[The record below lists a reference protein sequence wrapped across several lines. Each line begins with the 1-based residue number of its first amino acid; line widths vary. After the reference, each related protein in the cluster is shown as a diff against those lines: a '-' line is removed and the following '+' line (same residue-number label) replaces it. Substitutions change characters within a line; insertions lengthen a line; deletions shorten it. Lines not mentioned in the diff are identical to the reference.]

1 MSVDEL
7 TDLTATVQALLNQI
21 DEFHETY
28 DGALAELATL
38 DWRGLAREGHLGT
51 TPRLAIERTIEDARN
66 VLNSGREA
74 MALVL
79 EQARDPEMIANPD
92 LDIPGRLRAVIRLYS
107 DTPNDLRNRFR
118 RLTTWLT
125 AIVQSQQQAEAP
137 SLANRVAWPDSVPRS

>member
-1 MSVDEL
+1 MSAHEL
-7 TDLTATVQALLNQI
+7 TDLTAAVQALLSQL

-28 DGALAELATL
+28 GGALAELSAL
-38 DWRGLAREGHLGT
+38 DWRALAREGHLGA

-74 MALVL
+74 MALVM
-79 EQARDPEMIANPD
+79 EQAGDPEMIANPD
-92 LDIPGRLRAVIRLYS
+92 LDIPGRLRAVIRLYN

-137 SLANRVAWPDSVPRS
+137 SLASLIAWPDSVPRP